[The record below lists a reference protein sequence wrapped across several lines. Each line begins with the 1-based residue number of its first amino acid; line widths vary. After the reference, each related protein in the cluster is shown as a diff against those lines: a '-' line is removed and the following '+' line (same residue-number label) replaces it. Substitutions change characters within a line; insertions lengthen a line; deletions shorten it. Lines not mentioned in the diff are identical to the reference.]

1 MNNSDCQDK
10 LENITIKKIGHQVQT
25 DFAFSSAWELCVLH
39 GVIPKS
45 FTAEAYQLHISLM
58 LNFLDK
64 IDSLRADQKPVYFNA
79 KNEKARVSKMT
90 SNWLIYDRKVNE

>member
-1 MNNSDCQDK
+1 MKN
-10 LENITIKKIGHQVQT
+10 IGHAVQT
-25 DFAFSSAWELCVLH
+25 DFAVASPWDLCLLA
-39 GVIPKS
+39 GAIPKS
-45 FTAEAYQLHISLM
+45 FLAEAYQLHISLM